1 MGEERRFRSHF
12 QVVGERRRQR
22 IHDDRRLYRAR
33 SPAQCWRSKKNGPQA
48 IGRSRG
54 GLTTKIHAL
63 VDALGNPV
71 ELMLAPGQAH
81 DLACAEP
88 LLENVDPDALLGD
101 KAYDADSLIGTLAQ
115 RGITPVIPPKANRKM
130 QRACDFALYCERN
143 LIERFFNKL
152 KHFRAIATRYDKLA
166 KIFLA
171 GVQLASAMILL
182 NLRQALAE
190 MQPAACFIR

>member
-71 ELMLAPGQAH
+71 ELMLTPGQAH
-81 DLACAEP
+81 DLTCAES
-88 LLENVDPDALLGD
+88 LLEGVDPHALLGD
-101 KAYDADSLIGTLAQ
+101 KAYDADSLIDTLAQ
-115 RGITPVIPPKANRKM
+115 RDITPVIPPKANRKVP
-130 QRACDFALYCERN
+130 RACDFALYCERN

-182 NLRQALAE
+182 N
-190 MQPAACFIR
+190 